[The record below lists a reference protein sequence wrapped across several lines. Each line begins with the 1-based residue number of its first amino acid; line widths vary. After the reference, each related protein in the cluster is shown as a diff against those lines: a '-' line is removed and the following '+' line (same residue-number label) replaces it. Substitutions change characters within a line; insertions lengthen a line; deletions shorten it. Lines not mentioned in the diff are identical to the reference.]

1 MNTLINTTTLSALAL
16 SGALLAAPLSTVLAE
31 EGAAAQ
37 GQEAAK
43 GEMSGMQGMQG
54 NGGMM
59 SPEMMEKRQEMMQK
73 KQEMME
79 KKQKMM
85 EEHMTK
91 METHMANIEALLR
104 ELVELNKAQ

>member
-1 MNTLINTTTLSALAL
+1 MNTLINTTTLFALAL

-59 SPEMMEKRQEMMQK
+59 SPEMMAK

-104 ELVELNKAQ
+104 ELVELKKAK